1 MTTIDSS
8 PEQAAGPS
16 TIERL
21 LAADVD
27 WLTSTDSKKTGR
39 LFIGG
44 GLLGLIATIVINLL
58 ISVERLDGD
67 SIALDADSWVQLFSA
82 QRFGLIF
89 GAALP
94 LGMGLALAVTPL
106 QLGARSIAF
115 PRLAQMGFFTWLGGF
130 VLAYVAII
138 GNGGFAGDADMIDL
152 FLAAHGLM
160 VLGLVAGAVCVV
172 TTVLT
177 TRAPGMTMRRVPFF
191 SFSALIYGIGLLLV
205 LPVLLGSLVYL
216 FVDHRSGTGLL
227 FADGVAEYAQ
237 WAFGQPTSFL
247 YALPLIGLL
256 AELAP
261 VTFAKR
267 TPFRGAVFAGLSLV
281 GVAALAGSTQQTV
294 FEVPWAGSQLYIG
307 DGDDVADKIGD
318 LVPWAIF
325 HLLPLLGI
333 GIVLLMTLFLAK
345 PEKGAKVNLIGAFP
359 FALFGF
365 MMILVGMAGAALV
378 PIVDLGLLGT
388 VFDEAA
394 LIYVVYGLALAAM
407 GGVVYWAPKLWGV
420 ELDLKLVTPLALLG
434 LLATIAASFPHY
446 VAGFLDQEAGFAY
459 SDSDLQIWNII
470 VLVGHALMAVTVV
483 AFVGLLA
490 RTVFSTND
498 SVGDDPFDGQTI
510 EWATTSPAPADNFVD
525 VPMITSAE
533 PLLDAKQANQ
543 SADADGSDS

>member
-8 PEQAAGPS
+8 PEQAAGSS

-39 LFIGG
+39 LFIGT
-44 GLLGLIATIVINLL
+44 GLLGLLATVVINIL
-58 ISVERLDGD
+58 ISVERLDGAD
-67 SIALDADSWVQLFSA
+67 VALDADSWVQLFSA

-94 LGMGLALAVTPL
+94 IGMGLALAAVPL
-106 QLGARSIAF
+106 QVGARSIAF
-115 PRLAQMGFFTWLGGF
+115 PRLAQMGFFMWFGGF
-130 VLAYVAII
+130 VLAYAAII
-138 GNGGFAGDADMIDL
+138 GNGGFGGDPDMVDL

-160 VLGLVAGAVCVV
+160 VLGLLAGAASIV

-191 SFSALIYGIGLLLV
+191 AFSAFIYGIGLLLV

-216 FVDHRSGTGLL
+216 FVDHRSGSGLL
-227 FADGVAEYAQ
+227 FESGVSEYAQ

-247 YALPLIGLL
+247 YALPIIGLL
-256 AELAP
+256 AELLP

-267 TPFRGAVFAGLSLV
+267 TPFRGLVFGGLTLI

-307 DGDDVADKIGD
+307 DSDDVTTKLGD
-318 LVPWAIF
+318 LVPWALF
-325 HLLPLLGI
+325 HILPLLGAA
-333 GIVLLMTLFLAK
+333 IVLLMTLLMAK
-345 PEKGAKVNLIGAFP
+345 PEKGAKVNLTGALP

-365 MMILVGMAGAALV
+365 FMVLVGMAGAALV
-378 PIVDLGLLGT
+378 PIVDLELLGT

-394 LIYVVYGLALAAM
+394 LVYVVYGLVLGAM

-420 ELDLKLVTPLALLG
+420 ELGLKVVTPLALLG

-446 VAGFLDQEAGFAY
+446 VAGFLGQEAGFAY
-459 SDSDLQIWNII
+459 SDSDMQIWNVI
-470 VLVGHALMAVTVV
+470 VLVGHALMALTVV
-483 AFVGLLA
+483 AFVGLLTK
-490 RTVFSTND
+490 TVFGRD
-498 SVGDDPFDGQTI
+498 DESVADDPFDAHTI

-533 PLLDAKQANQ
+533 PLLDAKEANRVTE
-543 SADADGSDS
+543 GSDS

>member
-8 PEQAAGPS
+8 PEQAAGSS

-39 LFIGG
+39 LFVGA
-44 GLLGLIATIVINLL
+44 GLLGLLATVVVNILIA
-58 ISVERLDGD
+58 VERLDGAD
-67 SIALDADSWVQLFSA
+67 VALDADAWVQLFSA
-82 QRFGLIF
+82 QRFGLVF

-94 LGMGLALAVTPL
+94 IGMGLALAAVPL
-106 QLGARSIAF
+106 QVGARSIAF
-115 PRLAQMGFFTWLGGF
+115 PRLAQMGFFMWFGGF
-130 VLAYVAII
+130 VLAYVAIV
-138 GNGGFAGDADMIDL
+138 GNGGFGGDSDMIDL

-160 VLGLVAGAVCVV
+160 VLGLLAGAASVV

-191 SFSALIYGIGLLLV
+191 AFSAFIYGIGLLLV

-216 FVDHRSGTGLL
+216 FVDHRSGAGLL
-227 FADGVAEYAQ
+227 FESGVSEYAQ

-256 AELAP
+256 AELLP

-267 TPFRGAVFAGLSLV
+267 TPFRGLMLAGLSLI
-281 GVAALAGSTQQTV
+281 GIAALAGSTQQTV

-307 DGDDVADKIGD
+307 DSDDVTTKLGD
-318 LVPWAIF
+318 LVPWALF
-325 HLLPLLGI
+325 HLLPLLGA
-333 GIVLLMTLFLAK
+333 GIVLLMTLFMAK
-345 PEKGAKVNLIGAFP
+345 PERGARVNFTAAFP
-359 FALFGF
+359 FAVFGF
-365 MMILVGMAGAALV
+365 FMILVGMAGAALL

-388 VFDEAA
+388 VFDEAV
-394 LIYVVYGLALAAM
+394 LVYVVYGLVLGAM
-407 GGVVYWAPKLWGV
+407 GAIVYWAPKLWGV
-420 ELDLKLVTPLALLG
+420 ELPLKAVTPLAFLG
-434 LLATIAASFPHY
+434 FLATIAASFPHY
-446 VAGFLDQEAGFAY
+446 IAGFLGQEAGFAY
-459 SDSDLQIWNII
+459 SDSDMQIWNII
-470 VLVGHALMAVTVV
+470 VLVGHALMALTVV

-490 RTVFSTND
+490 KTALGRD
-498 SVGDDPFDGQTI
+498 DDAIADDPFDAHTI

-533 PLLDAKQANQ
+533 PLLDAKEANRVTE
-543 SADADGSDS
+543 GSDS

>member
-8 PEQAAGPS
+8 PEQAAGSS
-16 TIERL
+16 TIERF

-39 LFIGG
+39 LFIGTG
-44 GLLGLIATIVINLL
+44 LIGLLATVVINVL
-58 ISVERLDGD
+58 ISVERLDGAD
-67 SIALDADSWVQLFSA
+67 VALDADSWVQLFSA

-94 LGMGLALAVTPL
+94 IGMGLALAAVPL
-106 QLGARSIAF
+106 QVGARSIAF
-115 PRLAQMGFFTWLGGF
+115 PRLAQMGFFMWFGGF
-130 VLAYVAII
+130 ALAYAAII
-138 GNGGFAGDADMIDL
+138 GNGGFGGDADMVDL
-152 FLAAHGLM
+152 FFAAHGLM
-160 VLGLVAGAVCVV
+160 VLGLLAGAASVV

-191 SFSALIYGIGLLLV
+191 AFSAFIYGIGLLLV

-216 FVDHRSGTGLL
+216 FVDHRSGSGLL
-227 FADGVAEYAQ
+227 FESGVSEYAQ

-247 YALPLIGLL
+247 YALPIIGLL
-256 AELAP
+256 AELLP

-267 TPFRGAVFAGLSLV
+267 TPFRGLVFGGLTLI

-294 FEVPWAGSQLYIG
+294 FQVPWEGSQLYIG
-307 DGDDVADKIGD
+307 DSDDVTTKLGD
-318 LVPWAIF
+318 LVPWALF
-325 HLLPLLGI
+325 HLLPLLGA
-333 GIVLLMTLFLAK
+333 GIVLLMTLFMAK
-345 PEKGAKVNLIGAFP
+345 PEKGAKINIIGAFP

-365 MMILVGMAGAALV
+365 FMVLVGMAGAAIL
-378 PIVDLGLLGT
+378 PFVDLELLGT

-394 LIYVVYGLALAAM
+394 LVYVVYGLVLGAM

-420 ELDLKLVTPLALLG
+420 VLDLKVVTPLALLG
-434 LLATIAASFPHY
+434 LLGTIAASFPHY
-446 VAGFLDQEAGFAY
+446 IAGFLGQEAGFAY

-470 VLVGHALMAVTVV
+470 VLVGHALMAATVL

-490 RTVFSTND
+490 KTVAGRD
-498 SVGDDPFDGQTI
+498 DEPVADDPFDAHTI

-533 PLLDAKQANQ
+533 PLLDAKEANRVTE
-543 SADADGSDS
+543 GSDS

>member
-8 PEQAAGPS
+8 PEQAAGSS

-39 LFIGG
+39 LFIGT
-44 GLLGLIATIVINLL
+44 GLLGLLATVVINIL
-58 ISVERLDGD
+58 ISVERLDGAD
-67 SIALDADSWVQLFSA
+67 VALDADSWVQLFSA

-94 LGMGLALAVTPL
+94 IGMGLALAAVPL
-106 QLGARSIAF
+106 QVGARSIAF
-115 PRLAQMGFFTWLGGF
+115 PRLAQMGFFMWFGGF
-130 VLAYVAII
+130 VLAYAAII
-138 GNGGFAGDADMIDL
+138 GNGGFGGDPDMVDL

-160 VLGLVAGAVCVV
+160 VLGLLAGAASIV

-191 SFSALIYGIGLLLV
+191 AFSAFIYGIGLLLV

-216 FVDHRSGTGLL
+216 FVDHRSGSGLL
-227 FADGVAEYAQ
+227 FESGVSEYAQ

-247 YALPLIGLL
+247 YALPIIGLL
-256 AELAP
+256 AELLP

-267 TPFRGAVFAGLSLV
+267 TPFRGLVFGGLTLI

-307 DGDDVADKIGD
+307 DSDDVTTKLGD
-318 LVPWAIF
+318 LVPWALF
-325 HLLPLLGI
+325 HILPLLGAA
-333 GIVLLMTLFLAK
+333 IVLLMTLLMAK
-345 PEKGAKVNLIGAFP
+345 PEKGAKVNLTGAFP

-365 MMILVGMAGAALV
+365 FMVLVGMAGAALV
-378 PIVDLGLLGT
+378 PIVDLELLGT

-394 LIYVVYGLALAAM
+394 LVYVVYGLVLGAM

-420 ELDLKLVTPLALLG
+420 ELGLKVVTPLALLG

-446 VAGFLDQEAGFAY
+446 VAGFLGQEAGFAY
-459 SDSDLQIWNII
+459 SDSDMQIWNVI
-470 VLVGHALMAVTVV
+470 VLVGHALMALTVV
-483 AFVGLLA
+483 AFVGLLTK
-490 RTVFSTND
+490 TVFGRD
-498 SVGDDPFDGQTI
+498 DESVADDPFDAHTI

-533 PLLDAKQANQ
+533 PLLDAKEANRVTE
-543 SADADGSDS
+543 GSDS

>member
-8 PEQAAGPS
+8 PEQAAGSS

-39 LFIGG
+39 LFIGT
-44 GLLGLIATIVINLL
+44 GLLGLLATVVINIL
-58 ISVERLDGD
+58 ISVERLDGAD
-67 SIALDADSWVQLFSA
+67 VALDADSWVQLFSA

-94 LGMGLALAVTPL
+94 IGMGLALAAVPL
-106 QLGARSIAF
+106 QVGARSIAF
-115 PRLAQMGFFTWLGGF
+115 PRLAQMGFFMWFGGF
-130 VLAYVAII
+130 VLAYAAII
-138 GNGGFAGDADMIDL
+138 GNGGFGGDPDMVDL

-160 VLGLVAGAVCVV
+160 VLGLLAGAASIV

-191 SFSALIYGIGLLLV
+191 AFSAFIYGIGLLLV

-216 FVDHRSGTGLL
+216 FVDHRSGSGLL
-227 FADGVAEYAQ
+227 FESGVSEYAQ

-247 YALPLIGLL
+247 YALPIIGLL
-256 AELAP
+256 AELLP

-267 TPFRGAVFAGLSLV
+267 TPFRGLVFGGLTLI

-307 DGDDVADKIGD
+307 DSDDVTTKLGD
-318 LVPWAIF
+318 LVPWALF
-325 HLLPLLGI
+325 HILPLLGAA
-333 GIVLLMTLFLAK
+333 IVLLMTLLMAK
-345 PEKGAKVNLIGAFP
+345 PEKGAKVNLTGAFP

-365 MMILVGMAGAALV
+365 FMVLVGMAGAALV
-378 PIVDLGLLGT
+378 PIVDLELLGT

-394 LIYVVYGLALAAM
+394 LVYVVYGLVLGAM

-420 ELDLKLVTPLALLG
+420 ELGLKVVTPLALLG

-446 VAGFLDQEAGFAY
+446 VAGFLGQEAGFAY
-459 SDSDLQIWNII
+459 SDSDMQIWNVI
-470 VLVGHALMAVTVV
+470 VLVGHALMALTVV
-483 AFVGLLA
+483 AFVGLLTK
-490 RTVFSTND
+490 TVFGRD
-498 SVGDDPFDGQTI
+498 DESVADDPFDAHTI

-533 PLLDAKQANQ
+533 PLLDAKGANRVTE
-543 SADADGSDS
+543 GSDS